1 MAGKGRSARACRAHL
16 RRHGTTAALSEGA
29 ADPLAGRRRRHE
41 RPRAPGR
48 AVHRRRDAVDR
59 RFHRLGQGRGSATRH
74 ERQPGRHLAALAPAG
89 TPARRGT

>member
-1 MAGKGRSARACRAHL
+1 MAGEGRSARACRAHL

-29 ADPLAGRRRRHE
+29 ADPLAGRRRRHA

-48 AVHRRRDAVDR
+48 AVHRRRDAVD
-59 RFHRLGQGRGSATRH
+59 RLGQGRGSATRH